1 MPSSLRRPPEAWA
14 LTVAGGAW
22 LAVTGS
28 SGAVAF
34 AFGAIPGGLLVASG
48 VGALLLWDDVRV
60 RQYGALGAVIG
71 AVLCLPMMFLAGGAL
86 ALLLGLLSAAAFVA
100 SGAIAVR
107 EMATVEGAPAPV
119 TTLRCSAETAGD
131 DALLALFDLALPH
144 PTDAEAE
151 RHVAE
156 LAEAESL
163 FAARGWLEKPE
174 SFHVAPPPFETVA
187 VQPRRWA
194 RIDFEHATCASEYE
208 PHAEE
213 PGRER
218 WLGYAPTRT
227 AHAWVM
233 RHPGAPRPWLV
244 CIHGYRMGV
253 PFMDLS
259 AFRVEQLHQRLGLN
273 VLLPVLPLHGPRR
286 IGRISGDGFFGG
298 DIVDMVHAEAQ
309 AAWDLRRWL
318 GWIRGLGAERV
329 GAYGLSL
336 GGYNAALLASLDAE
350 LACVVAGIPAT
361 DLADLVWEHGPEHV
375 LHVAQSLGLSRE
387 RAERVLRVVSP
398 LALPPRVPKERRFIF
413 GGTSDQLVPPRQ
425 VEALA
430 QHWDRPVMTWYPG
443 AHITFGLHRGVTQQ
457 LAEALRAGG
466 LSA

>member
-1 MPSSLRRPPEAWA
+1 
-14 LTVAGGAW
+14 
-22 LAVTGS
+22 
-28 SGAVAF
+28 
-34 AFGAIPGGLLVASG
+34 
-48 VGALLLWDDVRV
+48 
-60 RQYGALGAVIG
+60 
-71 AVLCLPMMFLAGGAL
+71 
-86 ALLLGLLSAAAFVA
+86 
-100 SGAIAVR
+100 
-107 EMATVEGAPAPV
+107 
-119 TTLRCSAETAGD
+119 
-131 DALLALFDLALPH
+131 LLALFDLALPQ
-144 PTDAEAE
+144 PTEAEAE

-156 LAEAESL
+156 LIEAETL
-163 FAARGWLEKPE
+163 FTARGWLEKPE
-174 SFHVAPPPFETVA
+174 TYHASPPPFEGVA
-187 VQPRRWA
+187 LQPQRWA

-208 PHAEE
+208 PHPEE

-227 AHAWVM
+227 AHARVM
-233 RHPGAPRPWLV
+233 RHPEGDRPWLV

-286 IGRISGDGFFGG
+286 TGRISGDGFFGG

-309 AAWDLRRWL
+309 AAWDLRRWV
-318 GWIRGLGAERV
+318 GWIRAQGAERV

-336 GGYNAALLASLDAE
+336 GGYNAALLASLEGD
-350 LACVVAGIPAT
+350 LSCVIAGIPAT
-361 DLADLVWEHGPEHV
+361 DLADLVWEHGPEHI

-398 LALPPRVPKERRFIF
+398 LALQPLVPKEQRFIF

-430 QHWDRPVMTWYPG
+430 RHWDRPVMTWYPG
-443 AHITFGLHRGVTQQ
+443 AHITFGLHPGVTKQV
-457 LAEALRAGG
+457 AEALRAGG